1 MKKKEAARSSSLIM
15 SGRVRRL
22 NSDWRDEAPDHD
34 LFGNPSRRCPYAT
47 VEGCCA
53 GVIARKGQSDV
64 NVFPSGQ
71 VTVLGKI
78 VYELSSGTLALYGVP
93 A

>member
-1 MKKKEAARSSSLIM
+1 M
-15 SGRVRRL
+15 
-22 NSDWRDEAPDHD
+22 
-34 LFGNPSRRCPYAT
+34 PYAT

-53 GVIARKGQSDV
+53 SVIAWNGQSGV

-78 VYELSSGTLALYGVP
+78 VYELASGTSALYGVP